1 MELAMGVRDG
11 SKNGLAAGDGLGDSV
26 GSGVVEGL
34 GVVALVG
41 LGISADGAAQAASK
55 SSSAVKAIAFLIPLS
70 LPLLCFFSCILSL
83 SSIWI
88 QFYIEYALDGFSL
101 RSSFHLPLIA
111 DLNPGFPKLCTT

>member
-1 MELAMGVRDG
+1 MGVRDG

-55 SSSAVKAIAFLIPLS
+55 SSSAVKAIAFLIPLPF
-70 LPLLCFFSCILSL
+70 LFFDGSIAFRPKAVHDFNFTLNTALGGFSPN
-83 SSIWI
+83 SSI
-88 QFYIEYALDGFSL
+88 
-101 RSSFHLPLIA
+101 HLPLIA